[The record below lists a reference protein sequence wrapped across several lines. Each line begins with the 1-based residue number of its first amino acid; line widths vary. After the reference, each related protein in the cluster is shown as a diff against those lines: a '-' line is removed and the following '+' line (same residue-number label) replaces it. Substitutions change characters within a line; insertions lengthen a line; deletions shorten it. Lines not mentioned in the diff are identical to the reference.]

1 MKKIIFILFSILTFS
16 SCQQDVLDKVPLDI
30 ISDAT
35 LWDDQT
41 LIEAYLSQAYAEMT
55 IFDFEFW
62 PLNGDDYKSGF
73 FDVTTGSDEC
83 KDGGWWWG
91 SRAFHKYGNLKISGG
106 LLEYWGYSTI
116 RKINIFLDRVP
127 NSPISEDLKKKRIAE
142 ARFLRAFS
150 YFSMVKRYGGVPL
163 ITKAQSISDSPES
176 INVPRDKEEAVYNF
190 VLSEMDAIY
199 NDLPETATGSELGR
213 ATKYAALALKCRA
226 ALYAGSI
233 AQFGN
238 IQLNGVLGIDKAK
251 ASSYYQQ
258 AYDAAKLVMNDGK
271 FALYNKI
278 PSDKVANYRAIFT
291 DKWNS
296 EVIFARDHNS
306 IPMADGG
313 GGTGIAYDFLGTPKP
328 NGWGAGQILAPYL
341 EMIEE
346 YEHVDGSS
354 GKLDYSTISQKL
366 WTTQELW
373 KDKDPRFF
381 ASICTENTIW
391 RDIERNFYHGI
402 IGTDGAVY
410 LTGSYNGILCNG
422 NQVQNNC
429 GFSVLKYLDPNNDIS
444 TFSNSTI
451 SSQVFSYRE
460 ILLNYA
466 EAAFELGKTAD
477 ALAAVNQ
484 IRDRAGIAQLSS
496 VDQAKIRHERK
507 IELAFEGHRYWDVR
521 RWRTAVNDLTG
532 SKTGLRYVLD
542 FTTRKY
548 ILLIQNNIDG
558 IPLRFFDYNYYL
570 PLTIARTASNPNMVE
585 NPGYN

>member
-1 MKKIIFILFSILTFS
+1 MKKILYILFSIIALS
-16 SCQQDVLDKVPLDI
+16 SCQQGVLDKAPLNI

-35 LWDDQT
+35 LWNDPT
-41 LIEAYLSQAYAEMT
+41 LIDSYLSEAYAEMT

-73 FDVTTGSDEC
+73 FDVTTVSDEC
-83 KDGGWWWG
+83 KDGGWWWA
-91 SRAFHKYGNLKISGG
+91 SRAYHKYGNLKISGG
-106 LLEYWGYSTI
+106 LLEYWGYPTI
-116 RKINIFLDRVP
+116 RELNIFLDRVP
-127 NSPISEDLKKKRIAE
+127 NSPISDDLKKTRMAE

-150 YFSMVKRYGGVPL
+150 YFAMVKRYGGIPL
-163 ITKAQSISDSPES
+163 ITKAQSINDAPES
-176 INVPRDKEEAVYNF
+176 LAPPRDKEETIYNF

-233 AQFGN
+233 AQFGT
-238 IQLNGVLGIDKAK
+238 IQLNGILGIDNSQ
-251 ASSYYQQ
+251 ASIYYQK
-258 AYDAAKLVMNDGK
+258 AYDAATLIINSGA

-296 EVIFARDHNS
+296 EVIFARDHNN
-306 IPMADGG
+306 IPLADGG
-313 GGTGIAYDFLGTPKP
+313 GGTGIAYDFMATPKP
-328 NGWGAGQILAPYL
+328 NGWGAGQILVPYL

-354 GKLDYSTISQKL
+354 GKLDYSTISQNL
-366 WTTQELW
+366 WTTDSLW
-373 KDKDPRFF
+373 KNKDPRFF
-381 ASICTENTIW
+381 ATICTENTVW
-391 RDIERNFYHGI
+391 RGILRSFYQGI

-410 LTGSYNGILCNG
+410 MTGSYNGILCQG

-429 GFSVLKYLDPNNDIS
+429 GFSVLKYLDPTNDIS
-444 TFSNSTI
+444 TYSNSTT

-466 EAAFELGKTAD
+466 EAAFELGKAGD
-477 ALAAVNQ
+477 ALGAVNQ
-484 IRDRAGIAQLSS
+484 IRDRAGIALLPS
-496 VDQAKIRHERK
+496 VDRDKIRHERK
-507 IELAFEGHRYWDVR
+507 IELAFEGHRYWDAR
-521 RWRTAVNDLTG
+521 RWRTAVNDLSGT
-532 SKTGLRYVLD
+532 KTGLRYVLD
-542 FTTRKY
+542 YTTRKY

-558 IPLRFFDYNYYL
+558 IPLQFYDFNYYL

-585 NPGYN
+585 NPGY